1 MRVAIFQEE
10 VKEAMSI
17 DRKREIMDTA
27 IHIFA
32 RKGFNGSTMQDIA
45 EGCGMSKATL
55 YQHYKSKD
63 QLLLSIFHM
72 INDRLYVKLQA
83 SMDHGDDSQDNLRR
97 QIELQLRE
105 SLANRD
111 LIRMLIT
118 ENPNAYTEDIV
129 KASGAMRARMIR
141 HFEQM
146 FKKVYGPKIEP
157 YAVEMVFSMFAMLE
171 QYSVL
176 IILENV
182 AIDITEL
189 SRYILRLLGYMAE
202 GLMGDDGAK
211 PILGEHNYP
220 EYLRCEMPEPETDD
234 VENLICRMYR
244 KADALGESGKKEQDI
259 RNSILMLDHELKSA
273 SPRRIIVQGML
284 HNLLQVQPLTELAGR
299 LAALP
304 GIKRYLE

>member
-1 MRVAIFQEE
+1 
-10 VKEAMSI
+10 MSN
-17 DRKREIMDTA
+17 DRKQEIMDAA
-27 IHIFA
+27 IHVFS

-83 SMDHGDDSQDNLRR
+83 MMKQGDVNSADSLRH
-97 QIELQLRE
+97 QIELQLQD
-105 SLANRD
+105 SLAHRD

-118 ENPNAYTEDIV
+118 ENPNSYTEEV
-129 KASGAMRARMIR
+129 LKASGALRGRMIR

-146 FKKVYGPKIEP
+146 FKTVYGPRIEP
-157 YAVEMVFSMFAMLE
+157 FAVDLVFSMFSLLE

-176 IILENV
+176 MVLENV
-182 AIDITEL
+182 AIGVSEL
-189 SRYILRLLGYMAE
+189 SLYILKLLDYMAD
-202 GLMGDDGAK
+202 GLMKEDGVK

-220 EYLRCEMPEPETDD
+220 EYLRSEMPEPETDS
-234 VENLICRMYR
+234 VEGLICRMYR
-244 KADALGESGKKEQDI
+244 SADLLGNSGKEEQDV
-259 RNSILMLDHELKSA
+259 RDSILMLDNELKSQ

-284 HNLLQVQPLTELAGR
+284 HNLLRIQELAELAGR

-304 GIKRYLE
+304 KIKSYLA

>member
-1 MRVAIFQEE
+1 
-10 VKEAMSI
+10 MSI
-17 DRKREIMDTA
+17 DRKQEIMDAA

-83 SMDHGDDSQDNLRR
+83 SMNREHGDSADSLRQ

-118 ENPNAYTEDIV
+118 ENPNAYTEEVV

-146 FKKVYGPKIEP
+146 FKRVYGPEIEP
-157 YAVEMVFSMFAMLE
+157 YAVELVFSMFALLE
-171 QYSVL
+171 QFSVL

-189 SRYILRLLGYMAE
+189 SRYILKLLGYMAE
-202 GLMGDDGAK
+202 GLMGDNGVK
-211 PILGEHNYP
+211 PILGVHNYP
-220 EYLRCEMPEPETDD
+220 EYLLCEMPEPETDN
-234 VENLICRMYR
+234 VENLICRLYR
-244 KADALGESGKKEQDI
+244 KADCLGEAGKKEQDI
-259 RNSILMLDHELKSA
+259 RNSILMLDHELKSS

-284 HNLLQVQPLTELAGR
+284 HNLLQVGALTELAGR

-304 GIKRYLE
+304 GIKRYLD

>member
-1 MRVAIFQEE
+1 
-10 VKEAMSI
+10 MSI
-17 DRKREIMDTA
+17 DRKQEIMDAA

-83 SMDHGDDSQDNLRR
+83 SMSREHADSADSLRQ

-118 ENPNAYTEDIV
+118 ENPNAYTEEV
-129 KASGAMRARMIR
+129 VNASSAMRARMIR
-141 HFEQM
+141 HFERM
-146 FKKVYGPKIEP
+146 FTTVYGPRIEP
-157 YAVEMVFSMFAMLE
+157 YAVELVFSMFSLLE
-171 QYSVL
+171 QFSVL

-189 SRYILRLLGYMAE
+189 SRYILKLLGYMAE
-202 GLMGDDGAK
+202 GLMGDPGAK
-211 PILGEHNYP
+211 PILGAHNYP
-220 EYLRCEMPEPETDD
+220 EYLRCEMPEPETDN
-234 VENLICRMYR
+234 VENLICRLYR
-244 KADALGESGKKEQDI
+244 KADVLGESGKREQDI
-259 RNSILMLDHELKSA
+259 RNSILLLDHELKSS

-284 HNLLQVQPLTELAGR
+284 HNLLQVEALTELAGR

-304 GIKRYLE
+304 GIKRYLD